1 MAKALPRARSRRGE
15 GAASVT
21 RTPRFA
27 REGYNMK
34 HRAKHSCKLHCQ
46 GDVGVWCAEVG
57 RTQGRSRCLLRF
69 VKVNLRCLLRFVK
82 VFLRP

>member
-1 MAKALPRARSRRGE
+1 MLDEVQEFAQEHDS
-15 GAASVT
+15 
-21 RTPRFA
+21 PRFA
-27 REGYNMK
+27 REDYNMK

-57 RTQGRSRCLLRF
+57 RTQGRSL
-69 VKVNLRCLLRFVK
+69 CLLRFVK